1 MHCFA
6 LDLLEHSSAPMNV
19 SIASLCE
26 PTFVGKSSIILSNL
40 QKGSTLS
47 FILGQDTVTRFFV
60 PRFYP
65 EGTMS
70 EKLNYFFRSEGS
82 SLLWARRPGTTSQ
95 EEEDAFFEQQQVS
108 QYSDMIHRIDKE
120 LQDISSTQI
129 RKACQSNDEETLDR
143 LLCPQ
148 VKDYVRKEAL
158 YQ

>member
-6 LDLLEHSSAPMNV
+6 LDLLDCSSSPVTV

-26 PTFVGKSSIILSNL
+26 PTFVAKSSIILANL

-47 FILGQDTVTRFFV
+47 FILGWDTVTRFFD

-65 EGTMS
+65 EGKMLSKLDHFFHS
-70 EKLNYFFRSEGS
+70 EQS
-82 SLLWARRPGTTSQ
+82 SLLWARRPGNTSQ
-95 EEEDAFFEQQQVS
+95 EEENAFFQQEQVS
-108 QYSDMIHRIDKE
+108 KYSGKIHRLEKE

-129 RKACQSNDEETLDR
+129 RKACQNNDEETLDR

-148 VKDYVRKEAL
+148 VKEYVKREAL